1 MPPGTRYATL
11 GTPMGIILISFL
23 MDDRIDALL
32 LRPVTNLG
40 AGELIPFFGT
50 NVDTDIQKEDNK
62 TQQFQLLVSERESQK
77 LGCCVEPDGDG
88 RGPLTKYERC
98 ENSPRGHETAEILP

>member
-62 TQQFQLLVSERESQK
+62 TQQFQLLVSERESK
-77 LGCCVEPDGDG
+77 IRLL
-88 RGPLTKYERC
+88 RGT
-98 ENSPRGHETAEILP
+98 